1 MLLIRMAI
9 RATSHEAPPA
19 AALGQSAAG
28 GAGTVVVTLSHLLPL
43 ISTRTDCQSS
53 GRCANG
59 GSVNGKSHRP
69 GLRRC
74 HGSPMS
80 LHDQRAVE
88 DQDLVDQ
95 SLLLIAKVDD
105 QRVQADVHVNHL
117 EAQVGDT
124 AKTFCPI
131 LPKFGL
137 AADHAVAVI
146 EQLCGYGRREDDVIG
161 KMAQQ
166 QLQVV
171 GVPTLHPAVN
181 EILRL
186 NAIHAEI
193 IAHRSKAVDLLILAA
208 LLGGTA
214 SGAA

>member
-1 MLLIRMAI
+1 MRRHLRLRSVSRQQEA
-9 RATSHEAPPA
+9 RERSSSRCRTSSRSSRRVQTVRA
-19 AALGQSAAG
+19 AAAVPMAGPSTGSRTGRVCVAA
-28 GAGTVVVTLSHLLPL
+28 TV
-43 ISTRTDCQSS
+43 
-53 GRCANG
+53 G
-59 GSVNGKSHRP
+59 
-69 GLRRC
+69 
-74 HGSPMS
+74 PMS

-95 SLLLIAKVDD
+95 SLLLIAIVDD